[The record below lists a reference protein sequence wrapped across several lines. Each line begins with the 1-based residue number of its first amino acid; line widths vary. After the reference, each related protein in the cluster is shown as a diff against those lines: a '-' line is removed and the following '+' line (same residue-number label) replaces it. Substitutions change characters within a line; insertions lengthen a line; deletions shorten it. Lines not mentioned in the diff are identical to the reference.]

1 MLFRSRSSGQAREAA
16 FALDKIA
23 APRLLEADD
32 DASQFDCGVPVLND
46 WLRRRA
52 LVNHLSGA
60 SRSYVATAGRR
71 IVGFY
76 CLSAGAIQHVTAP
89 RNIRRNMPEPIP
101 VVVMGR
107 LAVDVNFQGRGLGPA
122 LLQHAL
128 ERTHEVA
135 ASAGIR
141 ALLGHAKDETAAAFY
156 KRFGFVPSP
165 LDSLMLMARV

>member
-1 MLFRSRSSGQAREAA
+1 M
-16 FALDKIA
+16 DKIA

-32 DASQFDCGVPVLND
+32 ETSPFDCGVPVLDD

-60 SRSYVATAGRR
+60 SRSYVAAVGRR

-89 RNIRRNMPEPIP
+89 GNIRRNMPEPIP

-107 LAVDVNFQGRGLGPA
+107 VAVDVSFQGRGLGPA

-141 ALLGHAKDETAAAFY
+141 AMLVHAKDEKAAAFY
-156 KRFGFVPSP
+156 KRVGFVPSP
-165 LDSLMLMARV
+165 LDELMLMVRV